1 MEYPQVFRNEDG
13 VELEA
18 LNEIQAAAFEREGF
32 NPVEKKQGRQS
43 KKDE

>member
-18 LNEIQAAAFEREGF
+18 LNEIQAAAFVNNGF
-32 NPVEKKQGRQS
+32 MPVEKKQTR
-43 KKDE
+43 KPKTDE